1 MVESTIMEKIYENKH
16 AKINA
21 FAKGFVGALLVF
33 VLGLIRLLLSKD
45 KKIDPYYAGGLL
57 AVGALL
63 GIVIGTV
70 NAVRMRPVKIIVR
83 DDQIDVT
90 RGKAHGT
97 YSLED
102 FIRCSRSVRNNG
114 RSGNKVIRDIVIRGD
129 DGEELYIECDGF
141 TDSEFAKMSD
151 DLTKLKRSTVQQS
164 EELSE
169 DIEVGK
175 RPLLENGRFAGDYE
189 FKLKGINGVLIFFCC
204 SFALLLAV
212 EVLLLFYGKSNALAI
227 KLLLFSIIPLIALL
241 ALIYLLKIYIPRS
254 YQKMTVKSLE
264 IGSFDLVINDE
275 SIPFSKI
282 QKIEIDDPY
291 LTN

>member
-1 MVESTIMEKIYENKH
+1 M
-16 AKINA
+16 
-21 FAKGFVGALLVF
+21 
-33 VLGLIRLLLSKD
+33 
-45 KKIDPYYAGGLL
+45 
-57 AVGALL
+57 
-63 GIVIGTV
+63 
-70 NAVRMRPVKIIVR
+70 
-83 DDQIDVT
+83 
-90 RGKAHGT
+90 
-97 YSLED
+97 
-102 FIRCSRSVRNNG
+102 
-114 RSGNKVIRDIVIRGD
+114 
-129 DGEELYIECDGF
+129 
-141 TDSEFAKMSD
+141 
-151 DLTKLKRSTVQQS
+151 
-164 EELSE
+164 SE

-291 LTN
+291 LTNTAGYSNRNMIITTSDSDKPRKFILGERPPVQADKQDPYIALYNSIVDLCSSRGIVIEG